1 MAVQQDYARLAC
13 FYQNNALTQVTSIAL
28 NTESGQQRVD
38 LLNEGLGGWTPG
50 SGSVSIEIGF
60 VVPIGGQE
68 DEFQEDCA
76 TGAYVTMQIPI
87 GRKSYIGKGKVTS
100 VKISQST
107 NASTE
112 GSFTWE
118 GELKPL
124 S

>member
-1 MAVQQDYARLAC
+1 MAVQSDYARLAV
-13 FYQNNALTQVTSIAL
+13 FYNSNALTQVTSIAL

-60 VVPIGGQE
+60 VIPIGGQE

-76 TGAYVTMQIPI
+76 NGTYVTMQIPV

-112 GSFTWE
+112 GSLTFE

>member
-1 MAVQQDYARLAC
+1 MAVQQDYARLAI
-13 FYQNNALTQVTSIAL
+13 FYSNNALTQVTSIAL

-68 DEFQEDCA
+68 DTFQEDCA
-76 TGAYVTMQIPI
+76 TGKYVTMQIPI

-112 GSFTWE
+112 GSLSWE
-118 GELKPL
+118 GSLSPL